1 MQDEHT
7 GYSLSEQQRTR
18 LAARPADHAGRI
30 GVHAWAL
37 GAGLDP
43 ARLQAAVSAVV
54 DRHEILR
61 TGYPVVQGF
70 SESLQV
76 VLPQA
81 RIDWL
86 PSTGN
91 LADDLALLVAR
102 APLAVGT
109 LEAIASTHAQGD
121 HLLLRGTD
129 LQFDAVSLA
138 VFARH
143 LQRELAGDTDAREDA
158 IVQHADY
165 AEWQQQQ
172 WPARAE
178 GHADVHLQR
187 TLPFARPAA
196 GAGRERGRVA
206 LTVPAALATQVL
218 SPAQP
223 GGARA
228 RLLFAWLQVLRRHQG
243 DTLVH
248 VDLEAPSRVA
258 ELDEAIGPY
267 SQRVAVGVEVD
278 PSHALGQ
285 ALAQLEAT
293 VAAAAASV
301 AFAPAAS
308 GGLAGFL
315 HRVHVAAPVDAVH
328 LVASHPAD
336 SEGALDLVCEQF
348 GDRLQ
353 LMIQYD
359 RGQYGDADAAVLGEQ
374 FLDALDAVCT
384 SDLETPVA
392 ALSGRAAGTAASA
405 VLHGPLLPPVAA
417 DRRGLAGLFL
427 HAAAQSPARVALVRE
442 SQQLTYGDLERR
454 SAQLA
459 AHLAALGAGPE
470 RRVGVCLA
478 NPLDMIVAILAVLRC
493 GATYLPLDVAYPQAR
508 LRYMLADAGAAW
520 LIVDER
526 QAQADLCDGLPV
538 TSLVFGDA
546 MQTPAGHPGVDA
558 DLHPETAAY
567 MIYTSGSTGQPKGV
581 CVPHAAILA
590 STAARGLGYR
600 DPPQCFLLLSSFS
613 FDSSIAGIFWT
624 LGSGGTLVMTTPEV
638 VHDITCLSEL
648 VRARQITHT
657 LMVPSLYATLLSSGD
672 PATLTSLRTVIVAGE
687 ACPPALVERHRA
699 LLPATALFNEYG
711 PTETAVWCTVED
723 LGAGGPRVGIGAPTA
738 GTRIYLLDGHG
749 DAVPV
754 GVVGEVH
761 IGGAGV
767 ARGYAGRADATA
779 ERYLPDPFGTGPG
792 ARLYRSGDL
801 ARALADGR
809 LDYVGRIDA
818 QVKIRGHR
826 IELGEVE
833 SQLAQHPAVAQ
844 CAVVAR
850 GQAGEQVL
858 IAYWSAHADA
868 AADVLQL
875 HDHMRHRLPSHM
887 LPQDYLQ
894 MDALPRTAN
903 GKIDRGALPDPD
915 QLRATSVHVA
925 PEPGIE
931 TRLAALWEALLGVEG
946 IGRNDNFFKRGGH
959 SLLAMQLISRIRD
972 AFDVEARIKL
982 IFDHPELSAMAVQ
995 LQALIEETADAGP
1008 ALDVLEL

>member
-7 GYSLSEQQRTR
+7 GYSLSEQQRAR
-18 LAARPADHAGRI
+18 LAGRPADDAGRG
-30 GVHAWAL
+30 GVHVWTLA
-37 GAGLDP
+37 AGLDA
-43 ARLQAAVSAVV
+43 ARLQAAVGAVV

-61 TGYPVVQGF
+61 TAYPVVQGF

-86 PSTGN
+86 PSTDA
-91 LADDLALLVAR
+91 LADDVALLLDRPALT
-102 APLAVGT
+102 AGT
-109 LEAIASTHAQGD
+109 LQAIASTHAQGG
-121 HLLLRGTD
+121 HLVLRGTD

-143 LQRELAGDTDAREDA
+143 LQRELAGDADTPEDA

-172 WPARAE
+172 WPARAD
-178 GHADVHLQR
+178 GHADARVQR
-187 TLPFARPAA
+187 TLPFARPVA
-196 GAGRERGRVA
+196 GAGQGRGRVA
-206 LTVPAALATQVL
+206 LAVPAALSRQVL
-218 SPAQP
+218 STALP
-223 GGARA
+223 GGAGA
-228 RLLFAWLQVLRRHQG
+228 PLLFAWLQVLRRHQG
-243 DTLVH
+243 ASVVH
-248 VDLEAPSRVA
+248 LDLEAPSRVA

-267 SQRVAVGVEVD
+267 SQRVVVGVDID
-278 PSHALGQ
+278 PAHTLGQ
-285 ALAQLEAT
+285 ALEQLDAT
-293 VAAAAASV
+293 AAAAVASV
-301 AFAPAAS
+301 AFAPAES

-315 HRVHVAAPVDAVH
+315 HRTHVAAPADTVR

-336 SEGALDLVCEQF
+336 SEGMLDLVCEQF
-348 GDRLQ
+348 DDRLE
-353 LMIQYD
+353 LTIQYD
-359 RGQYGDADAAVLGEQ
+359 RGHYADADAAALGAQ
-374 FLDALDAVCT
+374 YLDALHAVCA
-384 SDLETPVA
+384 SNRETPA
-392 ALSGRAAGTAASA
+392 GALSGRSARTAAGAI
-405 VLHGPLLPPVAA
+405 LHGQPLPPVTA

-427 HAAAQSPARVALVRE
+427 QAAAQSPARVALIRE
-442 SQQLTYGDLERR
+442 SQQLTYGELERR

-459 AHLAALGAGPE
+459 AHLAAQGAGPE

-493 GATYLPLDVAYPQAR
+493 GATYLPLDVAYPRAR
-508 LRYMLADAGAAW
+508 LRYMLADADAAW
-520 LIVDER
+520 LIVDDR
-526 QAQADLCDGLPV
+526 QAQADLCEGLPV
-538 TSLVFGDA
+538 TTLVFGEA
-546 MQTPAGHPGVDA
+546 VQTSAGHPGVDA
-558 DLHPETAAY
+558 DRHPDSAAY

-590 STAARGLGYR
+590 STAARRLGYR

-613 FDSSIAGIFWT
+613 FDSSIAGVFWT
-624 LGSGGTLVMTTPEV
+624 LGAGGTLVMTTPEV
-638 VHDITCLSEL
+638 VHDITCLSDL

-672 PATLTSLRTVIVAGE
+672 PDTLASLRTVIVAGE

-699 LLPATALFNEYG
+699 LLPTTALFNEYG

-723 LGAGGPRVGIGAPTA
+723 LCAGGPRVSIGGPTA
-738 GTRIYLLDGHG
+738 GTRIYVLDAHG
-749 DAVPV
+749 DAAPV

-779 ERYLPDPFGTGPG
+779 ERYLPDPFAADPG

-801 ARALADGR
+801 ARCLADGR
-809 LDYVGRIDA
+809 LEYVGRVDA

-833 SQLAQHPAVAQ
+833 AQLAQYPAVAH

-858 IAYWSAHADA
+858 IAYWSAQAGA
-868 AADVLQL
+868 VADVLQL

-894 MDALPRTAN
+894 LDALPRTAN
-903 GKIDRGALPDPD
+903 GKIDRSALPDPD
-915 QLRATSVHVA
+915 QLRAASVHIA

-931 TRLAALWEALLGVEG
+931 TGLATLWQELLGVEG
-946 IGRNDNFFKRGGH
+946 IGRTDNFFKRGGH

-972 AFDVEARIKL
+972 AFEVEARIKL
-982 IFDHPELSAMAVQ
+982 VFDHPELSAMALQ
-995 LQALIEETADAGP
+995 LQALVEATADEGA

>member
-178 GHADVHLQR
+178 RHADVHLQR
-187 TLPFARPAA
+187 ILPFARPAA

-248 VDLEAPSRVA
+248 VDLEAPSRVT

-315 HRVHVAAPVDAVH
+315 HRVHVAAPVDPVH

-520 LIVDER
+520 LIVDDR

-638 VHDITCLSEL
+638 VHDITCL
-648 VRARQITHT
+648 
-657 LMVPSLYATLLSSGD
+657 
-672 PATLTSLRTVIVAGE
+672 
-687 ACPPALVERHRA
+687 
-699 LLPATALFNEYG
+699 
-711 PTETAVWCTVED
+711 
-723 LGAGGPRVGIGAPTA
+723 
-738 GTRIYLLDGHG
+738 
-749 DAVPV
+749 
-754 GVVGEVH
+754 
-761 IGGAGV
+761 
-767 ARGYAGRADATA
+767 
-779 ERYLPDPFGTGPG
+779 
-792 ARLYRSGDL
+792 
-801 ARALADGR
+801 
-809 LDYVGRIDA
+809 
-818 QVKIRGHR
+818 
-826 IELGEVE
+826 
-833 SQLAQHPAVAQ
+833 
-844 CAVVAR
+844 
-850 GQAGEQVL
+850 
-858 IAYWSAHADA
+858 
-868 AADVLQL
+868 
-875 HDHMRHRLPSHM
+875 
-887 LPQDYLQ
+887 
-894 MDALPRTAN
+894 
-903 GKIDRGALPDPD
+903 
-915 QLRATSVHVA
+915 
-925 PEPGIE
+925 
-931 TRLAALWEALLGVEG
+931 
-946 IGRNDNFFKRGGH
+946 
-959 SLLAMQLISRIRD
+959 
-972 AFDVEARIKL
+972 
-982 IFDHPELSAMAVQ
+982 
-995 LQALIEETADAGP
+995 
-1008 ALDVLEL
+1008 

>member
-18 LAARPADHAGRI
+18 LAGRPADDVGRI
-30 GVHAWAL
+30 CIHAWEL
-37 GAGLDP
+37 HGGLNAD
-43 ARLQAAVSAVV
+43 RLQAAVAAVV
-54 DRHEILR
+54 DRHEVLR
-61 TGYPVVQGF
+61 TSYPVVQGF

-81 RIDWL
+81 RLEWL
-86 PSTGN
+86 PSSGRQ
-91 LADDLALLVAR
+91 ADDLALLAGLSSLPVGSLQAVAF
-102 APLAVGT
+102 
-109 LEAIASTHAQGD
+109 THAQGG

-129 LQFDAVSLA
+129 LQFDAASLA

-143 LQRELAGDTDAREDA
+143 LQNELAGGNDALEDA

-172 WPARAE
+172 WPARA
-178 GHADVHLQR
+178 GGPDGARLQR
-187 TLPFARPAA
+187 ALPFARPVAGAA
-196 GAGRERGRVA
+196 GGRGRLEVSVPPA
-206 LTVPAALATQVL
+206 LSTQLLAL
-218 SPAQP
+218 AQP

-228 RLLFAWLQVLRRHQG
+228 SLLFAWLQVLRRHQG
-243 DTLVH
+243 DSLVH
-248 VDLEAPSRVA
+248 LDIEAPSRVA
-258 ELDEAIGPY
+258 ELDDAIGPY
-267 SQRVAVGVEVD
+267 SQRVVVGFEVD
-278 PSHALGQ
+278 PAHALGQ
-285 ALAQLEAT
+285 ALEQLDASID
-293 VAAAAASV
+293 AAAASV
-301 AFAPAAS
+301 AFAAAAS

-315 HRVHVAAPVDAVH
+315 HRAYVPAPEDAVR

-336 SEGALDLVCEQF
+336 TEGGLDLVCEQF
-348 GDRLQ
+348 GDRVQ
-353 LMIQYD
+353 VMIQYD
-359 RGQYGDADAAVLGEQ
+359 RGQYGDADAAALGEQ
-374 FLDALDAVCT
+374 YLDALRAVCAA
-384 SDLETPVA
+384 DLEA
-392 ALSGRAAGTAASA
+392 AVDAPAAGSAGTAAGA
-405 VLHGPLLPPVAA
+405 IVHGPALPAIAA

-427 HAAAQSPARVALVRE
+427 QAAAQSPERIALIRE

-470 RRVGVCLA
+470 RRIGVCLA

-493 GATYLPLDVAYPQAR
+493 GATYLPLDVAYPPAR
-508 LRYMLADAGAAW
+508 LRYMLSDAAAEW
-520 LIVDER
+520 LIVDDHQT
-526 QAQADLCDGLPV
+526 QANLCDGLPL
-538 TSLVFGDA
+538 TSLVFRDA
-546 MQTPAGHPGVDA
+546 LATAAGHPGVDP
-558 DLHPETAAY
+558 DLHRDIAAY

-590 STAARGLGYR
+590 STAARGLAYR
-600 DPPQCFLLLSSFS
+600 DPPECFLLLSSFS

-638 VHDITCLSEL
+638 VHDIARLSEL
-648 VRARQITHT
+648 VRARGITHT

-687 ACPPALVERHRA
+687 ACPPALVERHGA
-699 LLPATALFNEYG
+699 LLPATGLFNEYG

-723 LGAGGPRVGIGAPTA
+723 LRAGGPRVSIGGPTA
-738 GTRIYLLDGHG
+738 GTRIYVLDAGG

-779 ERYLPDPFGTGPG
+779 ERYLPDPFGAGPG

-801 ARALADGR
+801 ARPLADGR
-809 LDYVGRIDA
+809 LEYVGRIDA

-833 SQLAQHPAVAQ
+833 AQLAQHPAVAQ

-858 IAYWSAHADA
+858 IAYWSAHAGA
-868 AADVLQL
+868 AADVLGL

-894 MDALPRTAN
+894 LDALPRTAN
-903 GKIDRGALPDPD
+903 GKIDRGALPAPE
-915 QLRATSVHVA
+915 QLRASVVHVA

-931 TRLAALWEALLGVEG
+931 SRLASLWQELLGVDG
-946 IGRNDNFFKRGGH
+946 IGRTDNFFKRGGH

-982 IFDHPELSAMAVQ
+982 IFDHPELSAMATQ
-995 LQALIEETADAGP
+995 LQALIEETADAGS